1 MIQAKDW
8 VLISGLVV
16 AFLGYECL
24 PHGQNLDAHNN
35 TSLYAQSAGS
45 GAFLSLGGLALACGI
60 LLILLSFFLP
70 RR

>member
-8 VLISGLVV
+8 VLITGLFV

-24 PHGQNLDAHNN
+24 PHGQNLDGHNN
-35 TSLYAQSAGS
+35 NSLFAQSASG
-45 GAFLSLGGLALACGI
+45 GAFLSFGSITLMVGI
-60 LLILLSFFLP
+60 LIVVLSFFLP

>member
-8 VLISGLVV
+8 VLITGLVIG
-16 AFLGYECL
+16 FLGYECL

-35 TSLYAQSAGS
+35 TSLYAQSASG
-45 GAFLSLGGLALACGI
+45 GAFLSFGALTLASGV
-60 LLILLSFFLP
+60 LIVVLSFFIP